1 MVVLFLGGT
10 FGKECACKL
19 GDLGSVNGL
28 GRSPG
33 KGNGTHSSI
42 LTWRIPLTE
51 EPGCLHRVHGIA
63 KSQTRLSI

>member
-42 LTWRIPLTE
+42 LTWRIPWTE
-51 EPGCLHRVHGIA
+51 EPGELQSNGLQSRT
-63 KSQTRLSI
+63 QLSD